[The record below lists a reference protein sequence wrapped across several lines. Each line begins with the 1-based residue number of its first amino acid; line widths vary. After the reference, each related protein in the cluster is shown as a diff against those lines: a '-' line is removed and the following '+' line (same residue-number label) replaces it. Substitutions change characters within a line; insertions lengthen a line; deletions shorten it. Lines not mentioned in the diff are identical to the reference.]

1 MSECTAATGDVVTR
15 SIQLLATRGYHATT
29 VDQIARAAGIS
40 RATFFRKY
48 GSKEDMVFAD
58 HVSNL
63 ERLEHLLRRAD
74 LTAGA
79 GLAEGVRLVF
89 RHHVDHA
96 ARSLARHQL
105 LQQVEP
111 LRDRELATS
120 YRYERVFQE
129 FLRRVLPDGPEQW
142 ATAIALASAT
152 VAVHNAYLR
161 TWLRTA
167 DPVHGERLA
176 AELSR
181 RIEWLCEVFGLTRAP
196 AGIPPEAAVK
206 GSGPAGA
213 RGVPSSDA
221 DAPDPPDPQP
231 SLPAVVVVLQPGGD
245 PATVAERTARS
256 VYEALAE
263 QPDPRT
269 LT

>member
-1 MSECTAATGDVVTR
+1 MSARTAATGDVVTR

-58 HVSNL
+58 HASNL
-63 ERLEHLLRRAD
+63 ERLEHLLRHTD
-74 LTAGA
+74 LTPQA
-79 GLAEGVRLVF
+79 GLAEGARLVF
-89 RHHVDHA
+89 RHHVDDA

-120 YRYERVFQE
+120 SRYERVFRE
-129 FLRRVLPDGPEQW
+129 FLRRVLPEGPERW

-161 TWLRTA
+161 TWLR
-167 DPVHGERLA
+167 DPDPGRGDRLA
-176 AELSR
+176 VELVG
-181 RIEWLCEVFGLTRAP
+181 RIGWLCEVFGLIPAP
-196 AGIPPEAAVK
+196 AG
-206 GSGPAGA
+206 
-213 RGVPSSDA
+213 GVF
-221 DAPDPPDPQP
+221 
-231 SLPAVVVVLQPGGD
+231 
-245 PATVAERTARS
+245 
-256 VYEALAE
+256 
-263 QPDPRT
+263 
-269 LT
+269 